1 MSAALVP
8 VITRQG
14 LAALAR
20 AQGDGLQATI
30 DRVAVGRGRPVAGG
44 YAGYT
49 PAKDDTALGAEVT
62 RVRILSGAKRPPSGF
77 RILAVVPADPQG
89 PEYPIREVGF
99 YLGTGEL
106 FCLWS
111 DPGLILSYATR
122 LSDVELSFE
131 LQLEQIPS
139 GALTLTVTTPDI
151 PDTAGVL
158 ARLLAASCRTFIADL
173 RQEKRLVARGNY

>member
-20 AQGDGLQATI
+20 AQGDGLQASI
-30 DRVAVGRGRPVAGG
+30 ARVAVGRGRYLNGQYVG
-44 YAGYT
+44 YA
-49 PAKDDTALGAEVT
+49 PAKDDAALGAEVT
-62 RVRILSGAKRPPSGF
+62 RVPILSGSKRPPSGF
-77 RILAVVPADPQG
+77 RVLAVVPAGSAPD
-89 PEYPIREVGF
+89 EFPIREVGF
-99 YLGTGEL
+99 FLATGEL

-111 DPGLILSYATR
+111 DPTLILSYATL

-131 LQLEQIPS
+131 LQLEQIPTS
-139 GALTLTVTTPDI
+139 ALTLTVTTPDV

-158 ARLLAASCRTFIADL
+158 ARLLSAACRTLSADL
-173 RQEKRLVARGNY
+173 RQERRLVARNIY